1 MTNTGPVAGAASDSS
16 LTVTHGQSVNGAI
29 AATDADG
36 DTLGYSVQTGPAH
49 GGLTLNAATGEYT
62 FAAGDFVGS
71 DSFVLRVSDGH
82 GGFADHTV
90 NVGLTNDDPVV
101 GASST
106 ASLTVGHGKST
117 TGAIQASDADGD
129 AYSFTISSGPAHG
142 TVTFSDESGSYVYS
156 ADDYVGDDSFTL
168 RVSDGHGGFAD
179 HVVSVNQTNEA
190 AVVDTPASMGFFSL
204 VYGNSTAGRVVATD
218 ADGDGLGYSV
228 KNGPAHGSVTV
239 DANGNITFDAVDFA
253 GTDSFTID
261 VDDGHGGH
269 TDHVVN
275 FGVFGTLD
283 VSANAVAANMNL
295 ATDAATGIDA
305 SRVTWAID
313 VVGSGFNDIIIG
325 DARANILSG
334 GAGKD
339 DVRGG
344 AGHDKVHGGAGDD
357 KVFGDDG
364 DDYVDGGD
372 GNDTLNG
379 GAHNDVLMGGVGNDG
394 FFGGGGN
401 DKLYGGDGND
411 RLYGDGGND
420 TLSGGAGNDIMTGA
434 GFNNG
439 GARGNNT
446 YLWERADVVTAGGT
460 SNGLDHIT
468 DFGAGDRLDFSQL
481 FTIHPSA
488 AHDAVRLTDTASGIV
503 VAVDM
508 GGTSGFID
516 VVVLDNVHGLTV
528 DDLDASHAVIV

>member
-1 MTNTGPVAGAASDSS
+1 M
-16 LTVTHGQSVNGAI
+16 
-29 AATDADG
+29 
-36 DTLGYSVQTGPAH
+36 
-49 GGLTLNAATGEYT
+49 
-62 FAAGDFVGS
+62 
-71 DSFVLRVSDGH
+71 LRVSDGH

-90 NVGLTNDDPVV
+90 NVGLTNEDPVV

-106 ASLTVGHGKST
+106 ASLSVGHGKSAA
-117 TGAIQASDADGD
+117 GIIQASDADGD
-129 AYSFTISSGPAHG
+129 AYSFTISTGPAHG
-142 TVTFSDESGSYVYS
+142 TVTFADASGSYVYT

-190 AVVDTPASMGFFSL
+190 AIVNTTSSMGFFSL
-204 VYGNSTAGRVVATD
+204 VYGNSTSGRVVATD
-218 ADGDGLGYSV
+218 ADGDALSYSV
-228 KNGPAHGSVTV
+228 KTGPAHGSVTV
-239 DANGNITFDAVDFA
+239 DANGNISFDAVDFA

-261 VDDGHGGH
+261 VNDGHGGH

-283 VSANAVAANMNL
+283 VAANTVATNINL
-295 ATDAATGIDA
+295 ATDAATGVDA

-313 VVGSGFNDIIIG
+313 VVGSGFNDIIVG
-325 DARANILSG
+325 DARNNILSG

-339 DVRGG
+339 DVRGA
-344 AGHDKVHGGAGDD
+344 AGNDKVYGGAGDD

-379 GAHNDVLMGGVGNDG
+379 GAHNDTLKGGVGNDG

-401 DKLYGGDGND
+401 DKLYGEAGND
-411 RLYGDGGND
+411 RIYGDGGND
-420 TLSGGAGNDIMTGA
+420 IIQGGAGNDIMTGA

-439 GARGNNT
+439 GARGANT
-446 YLWERADVVTAGGT
+446 YVWERADVLTAGGA

-468 DFGAGDRLDFSQL
+468 DFGVGDRLDFSQM
-481 FTIHPSA
+481 FSIHPAA
-488 AHDAVRLTDTASGIV
+488 AHDSVRLTDTASGIV
-503 VAVDM
+503 VAVDV
-508 GGTSGFID
+508 GGTTGFID

-528 DDLDASHAVIV
+528 DDLDASHSVIV

>member
-1 MTNTGPVAGAASDSS
+1 M
-16 LTVTHGQSVNGAI
+16 
-29 AATDADG
+29 
-36 DTLGYSVQTGPAH
+36 
-49 GGLTLNAATGEYT
+49 
-62 FAAGDFVGS
+62 
-71 DSFVLRVSDGH
+71 
-82 GGFADHTV
+82 
-90 NVGLTNDDPVV
+90 
-101 GASST
+101 
-106 ASLTVGHGKST
+106 
-117 TGAIQASDADGD
+117 
-129 AYSFTISSGPAHG
+129 
-142 TVTFSDESGSYVYS
+142 FSDESGSYVYT

-204 VYGNSTAGRVVATD
+204 VYGNSTSGRVVASD
-218 ADGDGLGYSV
+218 ADGDALAYSV
-228 KNGPAHGSVTV
+228 KTGPAHGSVTV

-253 GTDSFTID
+253 GTDSFVID
-261 VDDGHGGH
+261 VNDGHGGH

-295 ATDAATGIDA
+295 ATDVATGVDA
-305 SRVTWAID
+305 SRVAWAID
-313 VVGSGFNDIIIG
+313 VVGSNFNDVIVG

-379 GAHNDVLMGGVGNDG
+379 GAHNDVLKGGVGNDG

-401 DKLYGGDGND
+401 DKLHGEAGND
-411 RLYGDGGND
+411 RMYGDGGND
-420 TLSGGAGNDIMTGA
+420 TIQGGAGNDIMTGA

-439 GARGNNT
+439 GARGANT
-446 YLWERADVVTAGGT
+446 YVWERADVVTPSGS

-468 DFGAGDRLDFSQL
+468 DFGVGDRLDFSQM
-481 FTIHPSA
+481 FSIHPAA

-508 GGTSGFID
+508 GGTTGFID

-528 DDLDASHAVIV
+528 DDLDNSHAVIV